1 MQMSERQRRVLSLLE
16 RLGRG
21 RDLPAAARRVWFV
34 ATRVEVRSTGRRRR
48 SVSKW

>member
-34 ATRVEVRSTGRRRR
+34 ATR
-48 SVSKW
+48 SKSEAQDLAGGP